1 VVFFYFNSALSGQEI
16 AMQIIK
22 IIQETMRFLLDK
34 SSGMGRE
41 NFHIYPT
48 ISWRY
53 ENAAIFF
60 TKENLFPSFV
70 RPAVPSLC
78 RYPTEDSSASISMQ
92 QASANGI

>member
-1 VVFFYFNSALSGQEI
+1 
-16 AMQIIK
+16 
-22 IIQETMRFLLDK
+22 MRFLLDK

-60 TKENLFPSFV
+60 TLFPVMIMTMNHAF
-70 RPAVPSLC
+70 
-78 RYPTEDSSASISMQ
+78 I
-92 QASANGI
+92 

>member
-1 VVFFYFNSALSGQEI
+1 
-16 AMQIIK
+16 MQIIK

-60 TKENLFPSFV
+60 TLFPVMIMTMNHAF
-70 RPAVPSLC
+70 
-78 RYPTEDSSASISMQ
+78 I
-92 QASANGI
+92 